1 MKKAGCGKILSLPR
15 MAFIGYSIF
24 LLSDINMIEMKINCV
39 LYVMKM

>member
-1 MKKAGCGKILSLPR
+1 MRENPFAAR
-15 MAFIGYSIF
+15 MAFIGYIIF